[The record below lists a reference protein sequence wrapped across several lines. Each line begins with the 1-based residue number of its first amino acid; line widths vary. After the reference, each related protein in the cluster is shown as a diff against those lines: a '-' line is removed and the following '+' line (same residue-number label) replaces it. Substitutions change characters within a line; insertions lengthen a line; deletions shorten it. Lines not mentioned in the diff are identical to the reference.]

1 MDNKVLINNSTLM
14 GIADSIRD
22 QLNTTETMRPSDMPG
37 FINRIDAEKVTIDGE
52 KVTESLDLF
61 VHQHTMD
68 FTPTE
73 NMPSIFSKHYIFSST
88 IDTYNSSRFSYLSED
103 IITGEHGTSL
113 INYPLSS
120 TMTSTQIT
128 VSTTFNITDTN
139 GTEVKI
145 PLPKVTIPSTSEYP
159 TNSSAKNSKHCWI
172 VQNHLQ
178 DFYLIVCRFYMKN
191 INSTK
196 HVYGNGYMTIFKLM
210 LDTTN
215 YSNSYWVEK
224 CNEIRFFA
232 SDSAYGSPDFPNQ
245 YNQSIYIDD
254 NEAILFGSS
263 GKTSSYFDTGVYI
276 FNFNEKTCT
285 FVDTSSIFGNYFH
298 SNISDGFVTK
308 IQDKI
313 YLYQTEENVSK
324 CVEIDAN
331 TYTIIKSIN
340 APSFYTTNTDL
351 VCQGVFMHNNK
362 LYFNGTQNGVY
373 YLYEFV
379 PSTWDTI
386 KLVEI
391 DNTASSCLL
400 TNKMPLYVY
409 NSEFYYHFNLEE
421 FRFLGPYY
429 LPTIPEIPQEWKCL
443 LEGVNVDDISY
454 STRYFFLPQYNYLLV
469 YQRTVYDY
477 NGGTSYLS
485 LYKVYIRRLDNKPLT
500 YILSKDIIE
509 GK

>member
-1 MDNKVLINNSTLM
+1 M
-14 GIADSIRD
+14 IRGY
-22 QLNTTETMRPSDMPG
+22 NFPSG
-37 FINRIDAEKVTIDGE
+37 TAEKVTIDGF
-52 KVTESLDLF
+52 KATENLDLF

-68 FTPTE
+68 FILTE
-73 NMPSIFSKHYIFSST
+73 NMPSIFSKNY
-88 IDTYNSSRFSYLSED
+88 FSYLSED
-103 IITGEHGTSL
+103 IITQGLSS
-113 INYPLSS
+113 LSS
-120 TMTSTQIT
+120 TMTSAQIT
-128 VSTTFNITDTN
+128 FSTTFNITDTN
-139 GTEVKI
+139 GTVVKI

-159 TNSSAKNSKHCWI
+159 TGSGRSNSKQCWI

-178 DFYLIVCRFYMKN
+178 DFYLIVFRSYKKN

-196 HVYGNGYMTIFKLM
+196 KKYGNGYMTIFKLM

-232 SDSAYGSPDFPNQ
+232 SDSVYAAPGFPNQ
-245 YNQSIYIDD
+245 STQSIYIDD
-254 NEAILFGSS
+254 NEAILFGYS
-263 GKTSSYFDTGVYI
+263 GKSSIYYDTGVYI

-285 FVDTSSIFGNYFH
+285 FVDTSSIFTDDFH
-298 SNISDGFVTK
+298 GGISNGFVTK

-313 YLYQTEENVSK
+313 YLYQTESVSK

-331 TYTIIKSIN
+331 THTIIKSMN
-340 APSFYTTNTDL
+340 APSFYTTNTTL
-351 VCQGVFMHNNK
+351 VHKGVFIHNNK
-362 LYFNGTQNGVY
+362 LYFNGTQNGTY

-386 KLVEI
+386 KLIEI
-391 DNTASSCLL
+391 NDTATSCLL

-429 LPTIPEIPQEWKCL
+429 LPTIPEIPQEWKY
-443 LEGVNVDDISY
+443 LEVSTNNISY

-469 YQRTVYDY
+469 YQRADYYYD
-477 NGGTSYLS
+477 GVDLL

-500 YILSKDIIE
+500 YTILSQQKENKNDKRI
-509 GK
+509 